1 VAEDEEFD
9 ELGMLDDDLSDDL
22 EDEEEPGGLISRKSA
37 GGASRADW
45 IRSQAGS
52 PSTRRSGRD
61 LRDWIKGQPLRP
73 AADKDLGP
81 TPTGPSEEGSALER
95 VRSRSER
102 LRQMVASGQAEVE
115 QARKKPTPKQGPLSE
130 VLAGPGTLL
139 LLLLLASGVIILS
152 LVIGFAL
159 RGGLLAAKGG
169 AGPSV
174 TSTLPPAT
182 VITEGPLPTITLQ
195 GIVLPSLPTLPP
207 AEQATT
213 EPAQPTPL
221 PTPIVTLAPE
231 QLVLPPL
238 PCLYQQLPGGCATY
252 CTAGGNNVTEC
263 EAARAFVEA
272 QGADFDVFLACV
284 SADSRPAEKTPQ
296 VCLQDAWQAVH
307 P

>member
-1 VAEDEEFD
+1 MAEEEFD
-9 ELGMLDDDLSDDL
+9 EPGMLDDDLFDDL
-22 EDEEEPGGLISRKSA
+22 EDEEEPGGPVSRKSA
-37 GGASRADW
+37 GETSRADW
-45 IRSQAGS
+45 VRSQAS
-52 PSTRRSGRD
+52 TPSTRRSGRD
-61 LRDWIKGQPLRP
+61 LRERIKGQPLGS
-73 AADKDLGP
+73 AAGRDAGP
-81 TPTGPSEEGSALER
+81 TPTAQSEGGSALER

-102 LRQMVASGQAEVE
+102 LRQMVASGQAEAE
-115 QARKKPTPKQGPLSE
+115 QARQKPKTKQSPLGE

-169 AGPSV
+169 AGPSA
-174 TSTLPPAT
+174 TSTMPPAT
-182 VITEGPLPTITLQ
+182 VITEGPPPTITLQ

-207 AEQATT
+207 AEQATA
-213 EPAQPTPL
+213 EPAQPTLL

-238 PCLYQQLPGGCATY
+238 ACLYQQLPGGCTTY
-252 CTAGGNNVTEC
+252 CQAGGNNAVEC
-263 EAARAFVEA
+263 EAARAYVEI

-284 SADSRPAEKTPQ
+284 SAESRPEDKTPQ
-296 VCLQDAWQAVH
+296 DCLQDAWQAVH